1 VQKNGVETSH
11 ILDDWTER
19 LESGGQ
25 IDVIYTDFE
34 KAFDRVPHNRLIS
47 KLYKYNINEN
57 IIKWIKAYL
66 HNRVQRVKIN
76 SCFSDWANVVSGIP
90 QGSILG
96 PLLFIIY
103 INELP
108 NICESGSQLFLYA
121 DDAKIYHHIFSDRDK
136 ENLQSDLTRL
146 TSWADNWLIKL
157 NIDKCKK
164 LSFGRLVNST
174 GRTDRTD
181 FYSINNINLEN
192 VDSIKDLGV
201 TFDSHLKFG
210 LHINEKINK
219 AYSILGI
226 IRRNFTFLD
235 KDSFLIIYKS
245 MVRSHLEYANC
256 IWSPHTLQDK
266 KKVEKVQMRAT
277 KLIKEIK
284 HLPYMDRLKYL
295 NLPTL
300 LYRRIRGDM
309 ILVFKLL
316 SGIYDCGIAC
326 QLVKPNHFVTRGHH
340 LRLIKQ
346 HVRYDLRKFFF
357 GNRII
362 SIWNSLPVNIINADT
377 VSLFERRLDHFWT
390 NQACYFDYKAD
401 LTGTGSRSQL

>member
-1 VQKNGVETSH
+1 MFVKEENVNFIPLDNILNIPSMDSLIINEVDVLNRLDKININKSPGPDSIHPRILYEVRNEIATALKIIFNNSLQHHIVPQDWRAGNITPIFKKGTKTDASNYRPMSLTSIVCKLFESIIRDHIVQFFVHNSLFSNKQYGFIKGRSTVLQLLN

-136 ENLQSDLTRL
+136 ENLQSDLARL

-174 GRTDRTD
+174 GCTDRTD

-201 TFDSHLKFG
+201 TLDSH
-210 LHINEKINK
+210 
-219 AYSILGI
+219 
-226 IRRNFTFLD
+226 
-235 KDSFLIIYKS
+235 
-245 MVRSHLEYANC
+245 
-256 IWSPHTLQDK
+256 
-266 KKVEKVQMRAT
+266 
-277 KLIKEIK
+277 
-284 HLPYMDRLKYL
+284 
-295 NLPTL
+295 
-300 LYRRIRGDM
+300 
-309 ILVFKLL
+309 
-316 SGIYDCGIAC
+316 
-326 QLVKPNHFVTRGHH
+326 
-340 LRLIKQ
+340 
-346 HVRYDLRKFFF
+346 
-357 GNRII
+357 
-362 SIWNSLPVNIINADT
+362 
-377 VSLFERRLDHFWT
+377 
-390 NQACYFDYKAD
+390 
-401 LTGTGSRSQL
+401 